1 MVSNMVECS
10 NNIPSTQL
18 LTIFKNFFEQ
28 HMIAYELLKDIDL
41 VDFRVDTNADTSSI
55 FYSVK
60 IMKESDKERIKSM
73 ICDSLSITAYGHT
86 YTPSVYLNGDLLCIT
101 FKK

>member
-1 MVSNMVECS
+1 MVNNMVEFS
-10 NNIPSTQL
+10 NNIPSNQL
-18 LTIFKNFFEQ
+18 LTIFKSFFEQ

-41 VDFRVDTNADTSSI
+41 VDFKVDTDTDTSSI

-60 IMKESDKERIKSM
+60 IMQESDKEKIQNM
-73 ICDSLSITAYGHT
+73 ICDSLSITAYGNT

>member
-1 MVSNMVECS
+1 
-10 NNIPSTQL
+10 
-18 LTIFKNFFEQ
+18 
-28 HMIAYELLKDIDL
+28 
-41 VDFRVDTNADTSSI
+41 
-55 FYSVK
+55 
-60 IMKESDKERIKSM
+60 MKESDKERIKSM